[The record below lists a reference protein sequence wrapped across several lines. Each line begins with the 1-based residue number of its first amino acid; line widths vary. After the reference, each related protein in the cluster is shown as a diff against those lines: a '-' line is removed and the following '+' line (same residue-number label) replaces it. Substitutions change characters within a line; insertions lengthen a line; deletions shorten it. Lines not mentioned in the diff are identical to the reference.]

1 MINSFHLFMNDVR
14 DRVEK
19 DNPGI
24 SLAELGKL
32 MGRRWKH
39 LSEEEKTRYFE
50 KAESEMTV

>member
-1 MINSFHLFMNDVR
+1 MNDVR